1 VQQLGLQ
8 METYRMRKLR
18 VVNGLLVTG
27 SLTMHNRRAF
37 TLVEAM
43 VAVILC
49 GVGVVAAMQALASLQ
64 KTNINAVHSER
75 LLRLAANK
83 IEEIGVTSP
92 VTETPTDGDFSE
104 DGAPDASYN
113 IDVQAGSVDGTYVVT
128 ITASDAVSQQSLSTV
143 IFDASSIST
152 TGTGGQ

>member
-1 VQQLGLQ
+1 MRRLQ
-8 METYRMRKLR
+8 
-18 VVNGLLVTG
+18 VVNGLPVTG
-27 SLTMHNRRAF
+27 SLTMRSRRAF

-92 VTETPTDGDFSE
+92 VTETPTDGDFTD

-113 IDVQAGSVDGTYVVT
+113 IDVQPGTVEGTFVVT
-128 ITASDAVSQQSLSTV
+128 ITATDAVSQQSLSTV
-143 IFDASSIST
+143 VFDSSSTST
-152 TGTGGQ
+152 TGTGGQQ

>member
-1 VQQLGLQ
+1 MRRLQ
-8 METYRMRKLR
+8 
-18 VVNGLLVTG
+18 VVNGLPVTG
-27 SLTMHNRRAF
+27 SLTMRSRRAF

-92 VTETPTDGDFSE
+92 VTETPTDGDFTD

-113 IDVQAGSVDGTYVVT
+113 IDVQPGTVEGTFVVT
-128 ITASDAVSQQSLSTV
+128 ITATDTVSQQSLSTIV
-143 IFDASSIST
+143 FDSSSTST
-152 TGTGGQ
+152 TGTGGQQ

>member
-1 VQQLGLQ
+1 
-8 METYRMRKLR
+8 
-18 VVNGLLVTG
+18 
-27 SLTMHNRRAF
+27 MHSRRAF

-83 IEEIGVTSP
+83 IEEVGVTSP

-113 IDVQAGSVDGTYVVT
+113 IDVQAGTVEGTFVVT

-143 IFDASSIST
+143 VFDASSSST
-152 TGTGGQ
+152 TGTGGQQ

>member
-1 VQQLGLQ
+1 MRRLQ
-8 METYRMRKLR
+8 A
-18 VVNGLLVTG
+18 VNGLPVTG
-27 SLTMHNRRAF
+27 SLTMHSRRAF

-92 VTETPTDGDFSE
+92 VTETPTDGDFTD

-113 IDVQAGSVDGTYVVT
+113 IDVQPGTVEGTFVVT
-128 ITASDAVSQQSLSTV
+128 ITATDTVSQQSLSTIV
-143 IFDASSIST
+143 FDSSSTST
-152 TGTGGQ
+152 TGTGGQQ

>member
-1 VQQLGLQ
+1 
-8 METYRMRKLR
+8 
-18 VVNGLLVTG
+18 
-27 SLTMHNRRAF
+27 MHSRRAF

-75 LLRLAANK
+75 LLRLASNK

-92 VTETPTDGDFSE
+92 VTETPTDGDFSD

-113 IDVQAGSVDGTYVVT
+113 IDVQPGTIDGTYAVT

-143 IFDASSIST
+143 IFDASSTST
-152 TGTGGQ
+152 TGTGGQQ

>member
-1 VQQLGLQ
+1 
-8 METYRMRKLR
+8 MRKLR

-143 IFDASSIST
+143 IFDASSLST

>member
-1 VQQLGLQ
+1 
-8 METYRMRKLR
+8 
-18 VVNGLLVTG
+18 
-27 SLTMHNRRAF
+27 MHNRRAF

-49 GVGVVAAMQALASLQ
+49 SVGVVAAMQALASLQ

-83 IEEIGVTSP
+83 IEEVGVTSP

-113 IDVQAGSVDGTYVVT
+113 IDVQAGTVEGTYVVT

-143 IFDASSIST
+143 VFDASSSST

>member
-1 VQQLGLQ
+1 
-8 METYRMRKLR
+8 MRKFR

-27 SLTMHNRRAF
+27 SLTMHSRRAF

-64 KTNINAVHSER
+64 KTNINAVHAER

>member
-1 VQQLGLQ
+1 MRRLQ
-8 METYRMRKLR
+8 
-18 VVNGLLVTG
+18 VVNGLPVTG
-27 SLTMHNRRAF
+27 SLTMRSRRAF

-83 IEEIGVTSP
+83 IEDIGVTSP
-92 VTETPTDGDFSE
+92 VTETPTDGDFTD

-113 IDVQAGSVDGTYVVT
+113 IDVQPGTVEGTYVVT
-128 ITASDAVSQQSLSTV
+128 ITATDTVSQQSLSTIV
-143 IFDASSIST
+143 FDSSSTST
-152 TGTGGQ
+152 TGTGGQQ

>member
-1 VQQLGLQ
+1 
-8 METYRMRKLR
+8 MRKLA
-18 VVNGLLVTG
+18 VVSGLPVTG
-27 SLTMHNRRAF
+27 CQIVRNRRGF
-37 TLVEAM
+37 TLVEAL

-113 IDVQAGSVDGTYVVT
+113 IDVQVGSVDGTYVVT

>member
-1 VQQLGLQ
+1 MRRLQ
-8 METYRMRKLR
+8 A
-18 VVNGLLVTG
+18 VNGLPVTG
-27 SLTMHNRRAF
+27 SLTMHSRRAF

-92 VTETPTDGDFSE
+92 VTETPTDGDFAD

-113 IDVQAGSVDGTYVVT
+113 IDVQPGTVEGTFVVT
-128 ITASDAVSQQSLSTV
+128 ITATDAVSQQSLSTIV
-143 IFDASSIST
+143 FDSSSTST
-152 TGTGGQ
+152 TGTGGQQ

>member
-1 VQQLGLQ
+1 
-8 METYRMRKLR
+8 MRKLR

-27 SLTMHNRRAF
+27 SLTMDSRRAF

-64 KTNINAVHSER
+64 KTNINAVHAER

-128 ITASDAVSQQSLSTV
+128 LTASDAVSQQSLSTV

>member
-1 VQQLGLQ
+1 
-8 METYRMRKLR
+8 
-18 VVNGLLVTG
+18 
-27 SLTMHNRRAF
+27 MHNRRAF

-113 IDVQAGSVDGTYVVT
+113 IDVQVGSVDGTYVVT

>member
-1 VQQLGLQ
+1 
-8 METYRMRKLR
+8 MRKLR

-27 SLTMHNRRAF
+27 SLTMHSRRAF

-64 KTNINAVHSER
+64 KTNINAVHAER

-83 IEEIGVTSP
+83 IEEIGVTLP

-128 ITASDAVSQQSLSTV
+128 LTASDAVSQQSLSTV

>member
-1 VQQLGLQ
+1 
-8 METYRMRKLR
+8 MRKLR

-113 IDVQAGSVDGTYVVT
+113 IDVQAGSIDGTYVVT

>member
-1 VQQLGLQ
+1 
-8 METYRMRKLR
+8 
-18 VVNGLLVTG
+18 
-27 SLTMHNRRAF
+27 
-37 TLVEAM
+37 M

-75 LLRLAANK
+75 LLRLASNK

-92 VTETPTDGDFSE
+92 VTETPTDGDFSD

-113 IDVQAGSVDGTYVVT
+113 IDVQPGTIDGTYVVT

-143 IFDASSIST
+143 IFDASSTST
-152 TGTGGQ
+152 TGTGGQQ

>member
-1 VQQLGLQ
+1 
-8 METYRMRKLR
+8 
-18 VVNGLLVTG
+18 
-27 SLTMHNRRAF
+27 MHSRRAF

-64 KTNINAVHSER
+64 KTNINAVHAER

-128 ITASDAVSQQSLSTV
+128 LTASDAVSQQSLSTV

>member
-1 VQQLGLQ
+1 
-8 METYRMRKLR
+8 MRRLR
-18 VVNGLLVTG
+18 AVNGLPVTG

-113 IDVQAGSVDGTYVVT
+113 IDVQVGSVDGTYVVT

>member
-1 VQQLGLQ
+1 
-8 METYRMRKLR
+8 
-18 VVNGLLVTG
+18 
-27 SLTMHNRRAF
+27 MHSRRAF

-64 KTNINAVHSER
+64 KTNINAVHAER

-83 IEEIGVTSP
+83 IEEIGVKLP

-128 ITASDAVSQQSLSTV
+128 LTASDAVSQQSLSTV

>member
-1 VQQLGLQ
+1 
-8 METYRMRKLR
+8 MRRLR
-18 VVNGLLVTG
+18 VVNGLPVTG

-113 IDVQAGSVDGTYVVT
+113 IDVQVGSVDGTYVVT

>member
-1 VQQLGLQ
+1 
-8 METYRMRKLR
+8 MRKLR

-27 SLTMHNRRAF
+27 SLTMHSRRAF

-64 KTNINAVHSER
+64 KTNINAVHAER

-83 IEEIGVTSP
+83 IEELGVTSP

>member
-1 VQQLGLQ
+1 MRRLQ
-8 METYRMRKLR
+8 A
-18 VVNGLLVTG
+18 VNGLPVTG
-27 SLTMHNRRAF
+27 SLTMHSRRAF

-92 VTETPTDGDFSE
+92 VTETPTDGDFTD

-113 IDVQAGSVDGTYVVT
+113 IDVQPGTVEGTFVVT
-128 ITASDAVSQQSLSTV
+128 ITATDAVSQQSLSTIV
-143 IFDASSIST
+143 FDSSSTST
-152 TGTGGQ
+152 TGTGGQQ

>member
-1 VQQLGLQ
+1 
-8 METYRMRKLR
+8 
-18 VVNGLLVTG
+18 
-27 SLTMHNRRAF
+27 MHSRRAF

-83 IEEIGVTSP
+83 IEEIGVTLP
-92 VTETPTDGDFSE
+92 VTETPTDGDFAD

-113 IDVQAGSVDGTYVVT
+113 IDVQPGTVEGTFVVT
-128 ITASDAVSQQSLSTV
+128 ITATDAVSQQSLSTIV
-143 IFDASSIST
+143 FDSSSTST
-152 TGTGGQ
+152 TGTGGQP

>member
-1 VQQLGLQ
+1 
-8 METYRMRKLR
+8 MRKLR

-27 SLTMHNRRAF
+27 SLTMHSRRAF

-64 KTNINAVHSER
+64 KTNINAVHAER

-128 ITASDAVSQQSLSTV
+128 LTASDAVSQQSLSTV

>member
-1 VQQLGLQ
+1 MENGQQ
-8 METYRMRKLR
+8 
-18 VVNGLLVTG
+18 VTG
-27 SLTMHNRRAF
+27 YRTMYSRRAF

-92 VTETPTDGDFSE
+92 VTETPTDGDFAD
-104 DGAPDASYN
+104 DGAPNATYKVDF
-113 IDVQAGSVDGTYVVT
+113 QAGTVDGTYVVT
-128 ITASDAVSQQSLSTV
+128 ITASDAVSKQSLSTIV
-143 IFDASSIST
+143 FDASSTST